1 MRYVKLFAFLTL
13 LLHLD
18 AIGSSSGQIKLKD
31 ALHEIERAYE
41 VKFNYNETIVEN
53 LIVNEGFR
61 HITPLGDQLNQLLKP
76 HSLSFKKLDQTNFII
91 VKNAQNKVNIS
102 GKVTDNSGF
111 GLPGVTILEKGT
123 SNGTVTDFD
132 GNYTMLV
139 DESASIT
146 YSFVGFKTQEINV
159 AGRSTIDVI
168 MEDDVQALDEVVVIG
183 YGSVKKSDLTGSLS
197 SISSDEITKVATSS
211 LDQAL
216 QGRAAG
222 VQVRQVTGKPGGGTS
237 IRIRGTSSI
246 TAGNEPLYVIDGM
259 MITSSSDE
267 TTAGGNLGVPVNP
280 LAAIN
285 PSDIESIEILKDA
298 SATAIYGSR
307 GSNGVVLVTTKK
319 GKSGNSQISFDSYY
333 GIQQIRKQLD
343 VLNGEQFA
351 TLINEV
357 RSDQGL
363 ALDPK
368 YLVPEDYGEGTDWQ
382 DVMFRDAPIQSYGLS
397 FSGGDEKSTYLLSL
411 GYFSQDGII
420 VGSEFNRFNI
430 RSNLTRKVN
439 ERIDV
444 GSNLG
449 ITRIYSKGVLTNFGT
464 LLPGVSM
471 TALLFPPTQPVLDPN
486 VAGGYTYEDNRGRGL
501 ANPYADAN
509 EVDDNTTNLR
519 AIGSVYTT
527 VELIKNLKYKLN
539 FGFDYFTSK
548 ENRFVP
554 NYLRRTALSN
564 GEATVATINGGSWLL
579 EHTLSYNKDVGD
591 HHFDGVVGFTT
602 QKFISER
609 LFALSL
615 DFADNKTG
623 YHAIQNSSNPQPSS
637 TGRNEW
643 GLLSYLARI
652 NYIYKDRY
660 LFTVNGRIDGSS
672 KFGENYKYGVFPS
685 GSFAW
690 RISNEA
696 FWPQNEVFT
705 NLKGRFSYGVIGNS
719 EIGTF
724 QSIPTI
730 QVVGEGTFNN
740 DEPYNGLAPDKYAD
754 PNLRWERANQADVG
768 LDMEFFSGKVSTT
781 VDYYYRLTSDLL
793 LNNQLPSTT
802 GFETSLT
809 NVGSVI
815 NRGVEWTVNSVNVD
829 KEFFWSTN
837 FNISFNRNEVDKLA
851 TDNDVFLGGALYLP
865 TGWSIL
871 REGESL
877 GTFFGYKSD
886 GLFQSDAEI
895 AEGPLL
901 SSQSLSGSAKPGD
914 RRYKDLE
921 SRNTGGQLEGDADG
935 IINEADRTVIGNAN
949 PDFTWAITNTFKYKG
964 FDLSIFIQGSQGNDV
979 INANLFEIANLNAE
993 TNVLT
998 EYYVNAWSAENP
1010 NNKYPRINQDRN
1022 AETVFSDAF
1031 VEDGSFARLQ
1041 NVTLGY
1047 TFPSRIMTPVGI
1059 SKLRVYISGNNLVT
1073 LTQYSGFDPEVNAFG
1088 NSSLFQLYQGIDYG
1102 GYPTTRSY
1110 IAGLQL
1116 TF

>member
-1 MRYVKLFAFLTL
+1 
-13 LLHLD
+13 
-18 AIGSSSGQIKLKD
+18 
-31 ALHEIERAYE
+31 
-41 VKFNYNETIVEN
+41 
-53 LIVNEGFR
+53 
-61 HITPLGDQLNQLLKP
+61 
-76 HSLSFKKLDQTNFII
+76 
-91 VKNAQNKVNIS
+91 
-102 GKVTDNSGF
+102 
-111 GLPGVTILEKGT
+111 
-123 SNGTVTDFD
+123 
-132 GNYTMLV
+132 
-139 DESASIT
+139 
-146 YSFVGFKTQEINV
+146 
-159 AGRSTIDVI
+159 
-168 MEDDVQALDEVVVIG
+168 
-183 YGSVKKSDLTGSLS
+183 
-197 SISSDEITKVATSS
+197 
-211 LDQAL
+211 
-216 QGRAAG
+216 
-222 VQVRQVTGKPGGGTS
+222 
-237 IRIRGTSSI
+237 
-246 TAGNEPLYVIDGM
+246 
-259 MITSSSDE
+259 
-267 TTAGGNLGVPVNP
+267 
-280 LAAIN
+280 
-285 PSDIESIEILKDA
+285 
-298 SATAIYGSR
+298 
-307 GSNGVVLVTTKK
+307 
-319 GKSGNSQISFDSYY
+319 
-333 GIQQIRKQLD
+333 
-343 VLNGEQFA
+343 
-351 TLINEV
+351 
-357 RSDQGL
+357 
-363 ALDPK
+363 
-368 YLVPEDYGEGTDWQ
+368 
-382 DVMFRDAPIQSYGLS
+382 
-397 FSGGDEKSTYLLSL
+397 
-411 GYFSQDGII
+411 
-420 VGSEFNRFNI
+420 
-430 RSNLTRKVN
+430 
-439 ERIDV
+439 
-444 GSNLG
+444 
-449 ITRIYSKGVLTNFGT
+449 
-464 LLPGVSM
+464 
-471 TALLFPPTQPVLDPN
+471 
-486 VAGGYTYEDNRGRGL
+486 
-501 ANPYADAN
+501 
-509 EVDDNTTNLR
+509 
-519 AIGSVYTT
+519 
-527 VELIKNLKYKLN
+527 
-539 FGFDYFTSK
+539 
-548 ENRFVP
+548 
-554 NYLRRTALSN
+554 
-564 GEATVATINGGSWLL
+564 
-579 EHTLSYNKDVGD
+579 
-591 HHFDGVVGFTT
+591 
-602 QKFISER
+602 
-609 LFALSL
+609 
-615 DFADNKTG
+615 
-623 YHAIQNSSNPQPSS
+623 
-637 TGRNEW
+637 
-643 GLLSYLARI
+643 
-652 NYIYKDRY
+652 
-660 LFTVNGRIDGSS
+660 S

-690 RISNEA
+690 RVSNEA
-696 FWPQNEVFT
+696 FWPQNEILT

-768 LDMEFFSGKVSTT
+768 LDMEFLAGKVSTT

-815 NRGVEWTVNSVNVD
+815 NRGLEWTVNSVNVD

-851 TDNDVFLGGALYLP
+851 TDNDIFLGGALYLP

-914 RRYKDLE
+914 RRYKDLG
-921 SRNTGGQLEGDADG
+921 SRNTSGQLESDADG

-979 INANLFEIANLNAE
+979 INANLFEIGNLNAE

-998 EYYVNAWSAENP
+998 EYYTNAWTSENP
-1010 NNKYPRINQDRN
+1010 NNNYPRINQDRN

-1059 SKLRVYISGNNLVT
+1059 SKLRIYVSGNNLVT